1 MKITNREMKIYN
13 INGVEYEFVC
23 ESWETYRSWGHY
35 VTLYRNS
42 FNLAEEKRV
51 YLNRTWEHYRY
62 QSCMSGAVSNAMEGL
77 IDREFADYKFR
88 NGISRFRKGE
98 KEKVLENIKTENE
111 RYIEYK
117 KLYDYISNYSGMRT
131 GVIE

>member
-1 MKITNREMKIYN
+1 MKIYN

-42 FNLAEEKRV
+42 FNLAENKCT
-51 YLNRTWEHYRY
+51 YINRTWEYYRY
-62 QSCMSGAVSNAMEGL
+62 QTCMSGAVSVAMAEL
-77 IDREFADYKFR
+77 IDRELENYKYEK
-88 NGISRFRKGE
+88 GITRFRKGE

-117 KLYDYISNYSGMRT
+117 KLYDYISSNIGRCT